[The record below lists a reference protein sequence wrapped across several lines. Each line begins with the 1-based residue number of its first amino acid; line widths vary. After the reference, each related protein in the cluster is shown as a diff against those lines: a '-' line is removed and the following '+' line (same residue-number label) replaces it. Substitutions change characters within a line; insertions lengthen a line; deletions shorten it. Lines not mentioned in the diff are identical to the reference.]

1 MQETFREGYECVKR
15 VQCSC
20 DINFFPPSLNFPPM
34 ISFLTLPPF
43 FHVPAPTQKF
53 PGVILTGRG
62 ALGLQG
68 GLGACSPAGG
78 EGHGAMIGRA
88 GQNRRVGVLGSR
100 STINSGGSDGEV
112 IDMCYRS

>member
-1 MQETFREGYECVKR
+1 MQDTFRGGYECVKR
-15 VQCSC
+15 VQCSW
-20 DINFFPPSLNFPPM
+20 DVNFFSLSLNFPLM

-43 FHVPAPTQKF
+43 FHVPAPTEKF
-53 PGVILTGRG
+53 PGVIVTGRH

-68 GLGACSPAGG
+68 GRGVCSPAGG
-78 EGHGAMIGRA
+78 EGHGAVIGRA

-112 IDMCYRS
+112 IDMCDRS